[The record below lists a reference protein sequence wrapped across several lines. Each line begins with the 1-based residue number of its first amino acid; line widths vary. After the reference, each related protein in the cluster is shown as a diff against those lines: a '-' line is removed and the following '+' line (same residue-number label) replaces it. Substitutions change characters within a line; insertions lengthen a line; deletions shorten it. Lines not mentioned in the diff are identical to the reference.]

1 MKMKKTIFFALLMI
15 MSMSASTVFAGNLNP
30 KNAIENP
37 AIPAKT
43 DTKLTEA
50 QATKL
55 KDRVEEIRNMDKSNM
70 SASEKLAL
78 RKEVKE
84 IKQTVKKDGGYV
96 YIGTGTLIL
105 IVVLLIILL

>member
-1 MKMKKTIFFALLMI
+1 MKKTIFFALLMI
-15 MSMSASTVFAGNLNP
+15 MSMSASTVFASNLNA
-30 KNAIENP
+30 KNSIENP

-55 KDRVEEIRNMDKSNM
+55 KDRVEEIRDMDKSDM
-70 SASEKLAL
+70 SAAEKLAL

-105 IVVLLIILL
+105 IIVLLIILL

>member
-1 MKMKKTIFFALLMI
+1 MKKTIFFALLMI

-30 KNAIENP
+30 KNATENP

-50 QATKL
+50 QATAL
-55 KDRVEEIRNMDKSNM
+55 KNRVEEIRDMDKSDM
-70 SASEKLAL
+70 SAAEKLAL

-84 IKQTVKKDGGYV
+84 IKQTAKKNGGYI

-105 IVVLLIILL
+105 IIILIIILV

>member
-1 MKMKKTIFFALLMI
+1 MKKTIFFALLMI
-15 MSMSASTVFAGNLNP
+15 MSMSVSTLFAGNLNS
-30 KNAIENP
+30 KNVIENP

-50 QATKL
+50 QASKL
-55 KDRVEEIRNMDKSNM
+55 KDRVEEIRAMDKSDM
-70 SASEKLAL
+70 SSAEKLAL

-84 IKQTVKKDGGYV
+84 IKQTVKRSGGYV

-105 IVVLLIILL
+105 IIILLIVLL

>member
-1 MKMKKTIFFALLMI
+1 MKKTIFFALLMI
-15 MSMSASTVFAGNLNP
+15 ISMSASTVFAGNLNS
-30 KNAIENP
+30 KNSIENP

-43 DTKLTEA
+43 ETKLTEA

-55 KDRVEEIRNMDKSNM
+55 KDRVEEIRDMDKSDM
-70 SASEKLAL
+70 SAAEKLEL

-84 IKQTVKKDGGYV
+84 IKQTMKKDGGYI

-105 IVVLLIILL
+105 IIILIIILV